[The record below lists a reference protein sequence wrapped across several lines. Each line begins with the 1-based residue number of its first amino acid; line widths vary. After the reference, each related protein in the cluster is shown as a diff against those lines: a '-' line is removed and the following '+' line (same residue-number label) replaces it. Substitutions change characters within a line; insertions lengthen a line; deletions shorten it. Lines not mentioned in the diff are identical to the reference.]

1 MWSRGRPDLRGVREG
16 PAATAAARAAAP
28 ARRLGRG
35 VRLRRSGAGDRGAG
49 EVPQRAG
56 RDPVAGGRDG
66 RRARRA
72 LPGVGQAS
80 LEQGSGR
87 SGLRLPRRAGPSGH
101 ATIDTVLTWAPAS
114 SERRRRTGFDHGELL
129 GRAVA
134 RQLELPATS
143 LITRE
148 HGPPQTGRSR
158 AARRPGPALG
168 TIRTSSAVVAGRTV
182 LLVDDVATT
191 GATLAAAAAALRRVG
206 AARVVALT
214 AAATPG
220 PAPATRP
227 VDPPPGRPARS
238 SCPPTCLYFQDDR
251 SGRGRLAAML
261 MSVVA

>member
-168 TIRTSSAVVAGRTV
+168 TIRTRSAVVAGRTV

-191 GATLAAAAAALRRVG
+191 GATLAAAAAALRR
-206 AARVVALT
+206 
-214 AAATPG
+214 
-220 PAPATRP
+220 
-227 VDPPPGRPARS
+227 PPPGRSRAGGRADRRCHARAGPPRPVRLTRRRVDRPGRRALRPAYTS
-238 SCPPTCLYFQDDR
+238 KMT
-251 SGRGRLAAML
+251 GAGA
-261 MSVVA
+261 VAWPRCS